1 MIKAIP
7 VMAVLAIAVA
17 APALAQQQYPSQ
29 SPSNESTTSQPPA
42 SRENMDEQAR
52 TPEAKPGEVETLRER
67 GMSSPNVQGQKVP
80 EDPATGIPE
89 AQGRSDPK
97 RLEGVPRP

>member
-29 SPSNESTTSQPPA
+29 SESTTSQPPA
-42 SRENMDEQAR
+42 SRENLDEQAR